1 MVVAKATA
9 KGYSPLYDN
18 YLRHMKALHG
28 QARDFLAEV
37 KRRASSRTH
46 EAEVLIDRINSD
58 WRSVRPETGARR
70 ISPSSAFHARAEVF
84 DPAGWPEVD
93 ARALHSA
100 IKLCGDKFNIARS
113 YYNRLPPAE
122 KRLVRGMRP

>member
-1 MVVAKATA
+1 MVVAKVTA

-18 YLRHMKALHG
+18 YLRHLKALHG
-28 QARDFLAEV
+28 RARDFLAEV
-37 KRRASSRTH
+37 DRLSASRIH
-46 EAEVLIDRINSD
+46 EAEILIDRINSD

-70 ISPSSAFHARAEVF
+70 ISPSDAFRTRAEVF
-84 DPAGWPEVD
+84 DPARWPEVD

-113 YYNRLPPAE
+113 YYNRLSPTE
-122 KRLVRGMRP
+122 RKL